1 MEYSKQFD
9 ENDSRKNGA
18 MNRKTKLLDIAHA
31 LGISTGT
38 VHRALHNHPGVSPM
52 TKSRVQ
58 QMAKTLGYRPNLAA
72 RYLSSKRNLRVSV
85 NTLQGTTSFWDE
97 VRAGITEEAR
107 ALLME
112 NVSIEFR
119 TNPRLGEGE
128 EEAFESALKAGVD
141 GIITFQSRPQSLNS
155 WMRRA
160 SRSSIPVVCVA
171 TDAPNTGRLAVV
183 SIDTLASGSL
193 AADLMGNFLDS
204 RGKVAVTMSSMA
216 ITEHAEKHKAFAST
230 LRRLHPQM
238 QLPEVIEDH
247 DIESE
252 AYRKSREL
260 FERHPD
266 LAGIYVTTEA
276 SIPVLNAA
284 RDAQK
289 LDQITFITTDLF
301 PALVPEIRSGS
312 VAATIYQR
320 PRTQGRMAFRV
331 LHEFLVEGECPS
343 FQVTLAPH
351 LVMRGNLDFF
361 LQRQSL
367 ESGPERAIR
376 RQSSTPEL
384 VEYFG

>member
-1 MEYSKQFD
+1 MKQ
-9 ENDSRKNGA
+9 
-18 MNRKTKLLDIAHA
+18 KTKLVDIAGA
-31 LGISTGT
+31 LGVSTGT

-52 TKSRVQ
+52 TKSRVL

-97 VRAGITEEAR
+97 VRAGIGEEAR
-107 ALLME
+107 GLVME
-112 NVSIEFR
+112 NVEIEYR
-119 TNPRLGEGE
+119 TYPRLGEGE
-128 EEAFESALKAGVD
+128 EEAFEAALKAGVD
-141 GIITFQSRPQSLNS
+141 GIITFPSRPQSLHS

-160 SRSSIPVVCVA
+160 SRNNIPVVCVA

-183 SIDTLASGSL
+183 SIDTLVSGSL
-193 AADLMGNFLDS
+193 AADLMGSFLG
-204 RGKVAVTMSSMA
+204 GKGKLAVTLSSLA

-230 LRRLHPQM
+230 LLGLYPQM
-238 QLPEVIEDH
+238 QLQETIEDH
-247 DIESE
+247 DVESE
-252 AYRKSREL
+252 AYEKSAKL
-260 FERHPD
+260 FKKHPD

-284 RDAQK
+284 RDAK
-289 LDQITFITTDLF
+289 MLDQITFITTDLF
-301 PALVPEIRSGS
+301 PALVPEIRSRA

-367 ESGPERAIR
+367 ESTPQRAARVQSASPEM
-376 RQSSTPEL
+376 
-384 VEYFG
+384 VESFG